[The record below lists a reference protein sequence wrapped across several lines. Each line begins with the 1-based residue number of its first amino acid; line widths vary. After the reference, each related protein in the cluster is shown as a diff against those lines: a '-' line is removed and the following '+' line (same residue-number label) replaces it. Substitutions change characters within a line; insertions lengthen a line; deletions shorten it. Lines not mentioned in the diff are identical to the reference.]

1 MALYLE
7 ARRVF
12 LTRSIFSIPQ
22 NAYGEKRCTN
32 SKKLVLKLG
41 NTVYDGNETKAIV
54 LEQIRTLVCA
64 TLPNQT
70 HVELLKVRDGCLE
83 LTFQIPDQKVPHLA
97 EKQKCKIAQKAVLSL
112 TIEDEVYFLV
122 MNLITAL

>member
-1 MALYLE
+1 M
-7 ARRVF
+7 
-12 LTRSIFSIPQ
+12 
-22 NAYGEKRCTN
+22 
-32 SKKLVLKLG
+32 
-41 NTVYDGNETKAIV
+41 YDGNETKAIV

-122 MNLITAL
+122 